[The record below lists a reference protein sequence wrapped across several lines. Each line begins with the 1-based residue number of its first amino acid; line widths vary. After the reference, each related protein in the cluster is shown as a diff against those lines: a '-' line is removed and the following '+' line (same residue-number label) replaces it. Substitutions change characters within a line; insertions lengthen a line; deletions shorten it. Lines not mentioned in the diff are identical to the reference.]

1 MVTTLWW
8 RVEFSGSP
16 AVDSFPGLGLYDCRH
31 CANLL
36 SSPICPQQSPPPA
49 SYTSL
54 SYLDLTLVL
63 TSILFATTLCTRD
76 WNPAK
81 SAALC
86 WKPGATRQDAGIPSS
101 PTHHALHLHHCW
113 LHLKS
118 SAIWPWWSCC
128 PPSVLGPT
136 TTMQLPFIN
145 IYYIQSRGSIT
156 FTLFTSFTSTMHFA
170 MIE

>member
-63 TSILFATTLCTRD
+63 TGILFATTLCTRD

-86 WKPGATRQDAGIPSS
+86 WKPAATRQDAGIPSS
-101 PTHHALHLHHCW
+101 PELNVPLLYHCLHCSIVASKESLVQFGLKLTVVVIVLPTICSRPNYHAVNTH
-113 LHLKS
+113 
-118 SAIWPWWSCC
+118 
-128 PPSVLGPT
+128 
-136 TTMQLPFIN
+136 Q
-145 IYYIQSRGSIT
+145 
-156 FTLFTSFTSTMHFA
+156 
-170 MIE
+170 

>member
-63 TSILFATTLCTRD
+63 TSILFATTLCTRE

-86 WKPGATRQDAGIPSS
+86 WKPAATRQDAGIPSS
-101 PTHHALHLHHCW
+101 PELNVPLLYHCLHCLTLPTLLYRC
-113 LHLKS
+113 LKGES
-118 SAIWPWWSCC
+118 SAIWTQ
-128 PPSVLGPT
+128 VD
-136 TTMQLPFIN
+136 
-145 IYYIQSRGSIT
+145 RGGHSPAHH
-156 FTLFTSFTSTMHFA
+156 LF
-170 MIE
+170 